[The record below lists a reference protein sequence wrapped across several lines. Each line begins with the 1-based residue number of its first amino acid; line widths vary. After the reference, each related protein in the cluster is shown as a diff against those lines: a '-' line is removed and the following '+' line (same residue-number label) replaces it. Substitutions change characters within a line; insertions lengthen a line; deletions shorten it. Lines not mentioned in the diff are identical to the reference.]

1 MTTETVRGMTTDS
14 GTRTAAHGDVAA
26 TLDPADWDAFAALAH
41 RMVDDMLGHLRT
53 LRDRPAWQPMPADV
67 RASFHEPVPWEGEG
81 AERAYEDFLR
91 NVLPY
96 PNGNIHPRFW
106 GWVHGGGTPLGM
118 MADMLTSGL
127 NAHLA
132 GFNQAP
138 ALVEH
143 EVIRWLAELMG
154 MPADS
159 SGVLVTGAT
168 MANVLGLAVARY
180 AKARDAGFD
189 VREEGLQGSGRSR
202 LMLYGSSETHAWAN
216 KAAELLGLGRASFRQ
231 IPVDDA
237 YRIDVAAL
245 DAAVAA
251 DRAAG
256 NLPFCVIGTAGTV
269 NTGATD
275 DLTRL
280 ARFCRSQKLWFHV
293 DGAFGGLARLSP
305 VLRPIVAGIEE
316 ADSVSFDLH
325 KWMYLPFEVACVLVR
340 DPAVHHAAF
349 AATASYLA
357 VPARGVAAGGFP
369 FAERGM
375 DLTRNFKALKVWM
388 SMKAHGVRAYTALI
402 EQNVADAAYL
412 AALIDADPELE
423 LLAPVPLNVVCFRYA
438 PVDVETERLDALNAE
453 ILVRVQEEGIAVP
466 SGTKL
471 RGRYAIRVA
480 NVNHRSRRE
489 DFVVLADA
497 VKRIGRGLAASGRPE
512 TGARSPRTPRTQ
524 PDRA

>member
-1 MTTETVRGMTTDS
+1 MTTENNVGGIS
-14 GTRTAAHGDVAA
+14 TRETAA
-26 TLDPADWDAFAALAH
+26 TLDPADWHAFATLAH

-53 LRDRPAWQPMPADV
+53 VRDRPAWQPMPPEV
-67 RASFHEPVPWEGEG
+67 RASFSEPVPWEGEG
-81 AERAYEDFLR
+81 EERAYDDFVR

-96 PNGNIHPRFW
+96 PNGNLHPRFW

-118 MADMLTSGL
+118 MADMLASGL

-154 MPADS
+154 MPSDA

-168 MANVLGLAVARY
+168 MANVLALAVARY
-180 AKARDAGFD
+180 AGARDAGWD
-189 VREEGLQGSGRSR
+189 VREEGLQGTARPR
-202 LMLYGSSETHAWAN
+202 LMLYGSTETHAWAN

-237 YRIDVAAL
+237 DRIDIAAL
-245 DAAVAA
+245 SAAVAA

-256 NLPFCVIGTAGTV
+256 HRPFCVIGTAGTV

-275 DLTRL
+275 DLESL
-280 ARFCRSQKLWFHV
+280 ADYCHAQHLWFHV
-293 DGAFGGLARLSP
+293 DGAFGALARLSP
-305 VLRPIVAGIEE
+305 TLRPIVAGIER

-325 KWMYLPFEVACVLVR
+325 KWMYLPFDVACVLVR
-340 DPAVHHAAF
+340 DPAVHRATF
-349 AATASYLA
+349 AASASYLA

-375 DLTRNFKALKVWM
+375 DLTRSFKALKVWM
-388 SMKAHGVRAYTALI
+388 SMKAHGVRSYAALI
-402 EQNVADAAYL
+402 EQNVADAHYL
-412 AALIDADPELE
+412 AALVSADPELQ

-438 PVDVETERLDALNAE
+438 PAGVAAEQLNALNAE
-453 ILVRVQEEGIAVP
+453 VLIRVQEAGIAVP
-466 SGTKL
+466 SGTTL
-471 RGRYAIRVA
+471 RGRYAVRVA
-480 NVNHRSRRE
+480 NVNHRSERA
-489 DFVVLADA
+489 DFEILTDA
-497 VKRIGRGLAASGRPE
+497 VKRIGREILASERPG
-512 TGARSPRTPRTQ
+512 TAVPSPGTPRTS
-524 PDRA
+524 PGRV

>member
-1 MTTETVRGMTTDS
+1 MADS
-14 GTRTAAHGDVAA
+14 GAHTGGVGAAA

-41 RMVDDMLGHLRT
+41 RMVDDMLGHFRT
-53 LRDRPAWQPMPADV
+53 VRDRPAWQPMPADV
-67 RASFHEPVPWEGEG
+67 RASFSEPVPWEGEG
-81 AERAYEDFLR
+81 AERTYEDFVR
-91 NVLPY
+91 TVLPY
-96 PNGNIHPRFW
+96 PNGNLHPRFW

-118 MADMLTSGL
+118 MADMLASGL
-127 NAHLA
+127 NPHLA

-154 MPADS
+154 MPAGA
-159 SGVLVTGAT
+159 SGVLVSGAT
-168 MANVLGLAVARY
+168 MANVLGLAVARF

-189 VREEGLQGSGRSR
+189 VREDGLQGRAGSR
-202 LMLYGSSETHAWAN
+202 MMLYGSAETHAWAK

-245 DAAVAA
+245 EAAVSA

-256 NLPFCVIGTAGTV
+256 HLPFCVIGTAGTV

-275 DLTRL
+275 DLAWL
-280 ARFCRSQKLWFHV
+280 ARFCRAEHLWFHV
-293 DGAFGGLARLSP
+293 DGAFGALARLSP
-305 VLRPIVAGIEE
+305 ALRPIVAGMEQ
-316 ADSVSFDLH
+316 ADSVAFDLH
-325 KWMYLPFEVACVLVR
+325 KWMYMPFEVACVLVR

-357 VPARGVAAGGFP
+357 VPSRGVAAGGFP

-388 SMKAHGVRAYTALI
+388 SMKAYGVRAYADLI
-402 EQNVADAAYL
+402 DQNVADAQYL
-412 AALIDADPELE
+412 AALVRADPDLE
-423 LLAPVPLNVVCFRYA
+423 LLAPAPLNVVCFRYA
-438 PVDVETERLDALNAE
+438 PADVAPDQLDALNAE
-453 ILVRVQEEGIAVP
+453 ILIRVQEDGIAVP

-471 RGRYAIRVA
+471 RGHYAIRVA
-480 NVNHRSRRE
+480 NVNHRSRRG
-489 DFVVLADA
+489 DFGILTEA
-497 VKRIGRGLAASGRPE
+497 VKHIGREIVASGQLE
-512 TGARSPRTPRTQ
+512 TAVLLPGTPRTQ
-524 PDRA
+524 PGRG

>member
-1 MTTETVRGMTTDS
+1 MTANNGAPV
-14 GTRTAAHGDVAA
+14 AAVKDATA
-26 TLDPADWDAFAALAH
+26 TLDPADWDAFATLAH

-53 LRDRPAWQPMPADV
+53 VRDRPAWQPMPADV

-81 AERAYEDFLR
+81 AERVYEEFVR
-91 NVLPY
+91 TVLPY
-96 PNGNIHPRFW
+96 PNGNLHPRFW

-118 MADMLTSGL
+118 MADMLASGL

-154 MPADS
+154 MPSDA
-159 SGVLVTGAT
+159 SGVLVSGAT

-180 AKARDAGFD
+180 VKARDAGFD
-189 VREEGLQGSGRSR
+189 VREEGLQGSGQPR
-202 LMLYGSSETHAWAN
+202 LMLYGSAETHAWAN

-237 YRIDVAAL
+237 YQIDVAAL
-245 DAAVAA
+245 EAAVAA

-256 NLPFCVIGTAGTV
+256 HLPFCVIGTAGTV

-275 DLTRL
+275 DLEWL
-280 ARFCRSQKLWFHV
+280 AGYCRSQHLWFHV
-293 DGAFGGLARLSP
+293 DGAFGALARLSP
-305 VLRPIVAGIEE
+305 ALRPIVAGIEQ

-340 DPAVHHAAF
+340 DSAAHRAAF

-388 SMKAHGVRAYTALI
+388 SMKAHGVHAYAALI
-402 EQNVADAAYL
+402 EQNVADAQYL
-412 AALIDADPELE
+412 AALAGADPDLE
-423 LLAPVPLNVVCFRYA
+423 LLAPAPLNVVCFRYA
-438 PVDVETERLDALNAE
+438 PADVVPGRLDALNTE
-453 ILVRVQEEGIAVP
+453 ILIRVQEEGIAVP
-466 SGTKL
+466 SGTRV

-489 DFVVLADA
+489 DFAILASA
-497 VKRIGRGLAASGRPE
+497 VKRIGREIVASGRPAA
-512 TGARSPRTPRTQ
+512 GVLSPETPRTE
-524 PDRA
+524 PGRA

>member
-1 MTTETVRGMTTDS
+1 MT
-14 GTRTAAHGDVAA
+14 
-26 TLDPADWDAFAALAH
+26 TLDPADWDAFATLAH

-53 LRDRPAWQPMPADV
+53 VRDRPAWQPMPPDV

-81 AERAYEDFLR
+81 AEQAYEDFVR
-91 NVLPY
+91 TVLPY
-96 PNGNIHPRFW
+96 PNGNLHPRFW

-118 MADMLTSGL
+118 MADMLASGL

-154 MPADS
+154 MPSDA
-159 SGVLVTGAT
+159 SGVLVGGAT
-168 MANVLGLAVARY
+168 MANVLGLAVARH

-189 VREEGLQGSGRSR
+189 VREEGLQGTGRPR
-202 LMLYGSSETHAWAN
+202 LMLYGSVETHAWAN

-237 YRIDVAAL
+237 YQIDVAAL
-245 DAAVAA
+245 EAAVSA

-256 NLPFCVIGTAGTV
+256 HLPFCVIGTAGTV

-275 DLTRL
+275 DLEWL
-280 ARFCRSQKLWFHV
+280 ARYCRAQHLWFHV
-293 DGAFGGLARLSP
+293 DGAFGALARLSP
-305 VLRPIVAGIEE
+305 ALGPFVAGIEQ

-388 SMKAHGVRAYTALI
+388 SMKAHGVHAYTALI
-402 EQNVADAAYL
+402 EQNVADAQYL
-412 AALIDADPELE
+412 AALAATDPDLE
-423 LLAPVPLNVVCFRYA
+423 LLAPAPLNVVCFRYA
-438 PVDVETERLDALNAE
+438 PPDIAPERLDALNAE
-453 ILVRVQEEGIAVP
+453 ILIRVQEEGIAVP
-466 SGTKL
+466 SGTRL

-489 DFVVLADA
+489 DFGMLAEA
-497 VKRIGRGLAASGRPE
+497 VKRIGREIVASGRPA
-512 TGARSPRTPRTQ
+512 TGGPSPETPRTQ
-524 PDRA
+524 PGRA